1 MAEEILLT
9 IVAAFVGGVLGALIV
24 KFLSL
29 L

>member
-9 IVAAFVGGVLGALIV
+9 ILAAFVGGVLGALIV